1 MNVYDFQ
8 EVERQGGQLK
18 RLLSDEAID
27 INMSNALIKE
37 QFSEFFHR
45 QYGAVLG
52 AVAYDDPEMKFLFN
66 TWCTLVSLPPAVWA
80 GAWAAVAK

>member
-18 RLLSDEAID
+18 RMLADESLD
-27 INMSNALIKE
+27 IEMSNALIKD
-37 QFSEFFHR
+37 QFGEFFHR

-52 AVAYDDPEMKFLFN
+52 AVDEEDSNMRFLFN
-66 TWCTLVSLPPAVWA
+66 TWCILVSLPPAVWA
-80 GAWAAVAK
+80 GAWSSIAK

>member
-18 RLLSDEAID
+18 RMLSDEAID

-52 AVAYDDPEMKFLFN
+52 AVASDDPENLRKHGKKNRSSCGRNCIMEK
-66 TWCTLVSLPPAVWA
+66 T
-80 GAWAAVAK
+80 